1 MIAKYNGENRTT
13 HKFYKFSTTPS
24 NTQITRTFL
33 YHDIHKKSLLK
44 KLQRLSH
51 LRKRSA
57 PPPPKWS
64 GSGMVP
70 PRKQRKQPDRS
81 PKRIDLVP
89 TIRPQ
94 RKHESHA
101 TCRFLRQQRVTSSPS
116 RRRSTTNRSKHI
128 DDTQKGRNKREMEVA
143 LNRAGSERWIE
154 MELPPEA
161 RDVFS
166 RIQNAGA

>member
-57 PPPPKWS
+57 PPPQSDPEAAWYRR
-64 GSGMVP
+64 GSKENNLTD
-70 PRKQRKQPDRS
+70 PRNESISYPRS
-81 PKRIDLVP
+81 APRENTK
-89 TIRPQ
+89 
-94 RKHESHA
+94 A
-101 TCRFLRQQRVTSSPS
+101 TQRVVFSDNNASHPRHPEEDRLLTDRNTS
-116 RRRSTTNRSKHI
+116 TIH
-128 DDTQKGRNKREMEVA
+128 KREGINVKWK
-143 LNRAGSERWIE
+143 LHWTG
-154 MELPPEA
+154 LEA
-161 RDVFS
+161 R
-166 RIQNAGA
+166 GE